1 MHFDELISC
10 CIDAIKKYNPV
21 IEGPDSFIEKYLKKV
36 NKKIINKF
44 IENKRSK

>member
-1 MHFDELISC
+1 MHFDELIYY
-10 CIDAIKKYNPV
+10 CIDAIKKYKQ
-21 IEGPDSFIEKYLKKV
+21 IIKGPDYFIEKKKKKV